1 MIATLL
7 FLCAQSPWVVKDLEV
22 PPSPTRPDEFTTWST
37 SLPLGDLRGEGIGS
51 FLVEGWHAF
60 QMNPN
65 AGNTDYGLVRA
76 GLNSPSASF
85 FLPPQPAFAHIWGSY
100 WSPGFALLKEP
111 GGWTAV
117 GLHEPG
123 LVTASFPSGGFDGW
137 IMPPPPAPGLPQQEW
152 WDALQPAG
160 DINLDGFDDVLYYA
174 HPTALW
180 GSYVGL
186 IDGASRQVLWAE
198 FIPDG
203 WLPAPIYPANPIGW
217 SDLNGDG
224 IRDVIIGDI
233 LWDLATGGLEQTV
246 LALSGLDGSTIWET
260 RTPNGGAG
268 TTGMDIDGDSIPDV
282 LIISAQNEVSAL
294 SGVDGRFLWTT
305 NISAMTPLIPQ
316 QAFLH
321 GILPPL
327 FFTETVP
334 GQVADTIQVNINGT
348 PLGYSAETENYLV
361 ELDAQ
366 TGTPVS
372 AIEFPSDLRPWAQ
385 ETTQPF
391 VRSQPWYLG
400 DVDRD
405 GYTEIA
411 RATPVFSNSPPNFP
425 GVASNIIVSKRT
437 LDFPGTLPIGAIH
450 SADIDI
456 PNAPGMSGFLLL
468 STGFDREQGFSLDGW
483 RTGLVKENL
492 FTWSRGQALT
502 TTLDASGQGAVSFQ
516 LPNNPG
522 LIGETVHA
530 RFLVP
535 DPAKPGSL
543 WTLSSIG
550 VGEVTP

>member
-22 PPSPTRPDEFTTWST
+22 PPSSPEPLEFYEWRT
-37 SLPLGDLRGEGIGS
+37 SLPLGDLMENGLGATITQGYRS
-51 FLVEGWHAF
+51 NL
-60 QMNPN
+60 
-65 AGNTDYGLVRA
+65 AGPFPVITDYGLIRG
-76 GLNSPSASF
+76 GLGGQEMSF
-85 FLPPQPAFAHIWGSY
+85 FLPDESAFSHIWGSY

-117 GLHEPG
+117 GIHQPG

-160 DINLDGFDDVLYYA
+160 DINLDGFDDVLYYG

-224 IRDVIIGDI
+224 IKDLIIGNN
-233 LWDLATGGLEQTV
+233 LWDLATGTLEQTV

-260 RTPNGGAG
+260 RTPVGFAG
-268 TTGMDIDGDSIPDV
+268 TTGMDIDGDTIPDV
-282 LIISAQNEVSAL
+282 LIISAQDEVSAL

-305 NISAMTPLIPQ
+305 NVSAMTPLLPQ
-316 QAFLH
+316 LGYLH
-321 GILPPL
+321 GFRPPL
-327 FFTETVP
+327 FFTKTVP
-334 GQVADTIQVNINGT
+334 GQIADTIQVNINVT
-348 PLGYSAETENYLV
+348 PLGYSAEVENYLV

-366 TGTPVS
+366 TGTPIAAS
-372 AIEFPSDLRPWAQ
+372 EFPSDLRPWAL
-385 ETTQPF
+385 ESAQPF
-391 VRSQPWYLG
+391 PWAQPWYLG

-437 LDFPGTLPIGAIH
+437 LDFPGTLPIGATH
-450 SADIDI
+450 SAGIDI
-456 PNAPGMSGFLLL
+456 PNAPGMSGYLLL

-483 RTGLVKENL
+483 RTGLVTESL
-492 FTWSRGQALT
+492 FTWSQGQALT

-516 LPNNPG
+516 LPNKPG